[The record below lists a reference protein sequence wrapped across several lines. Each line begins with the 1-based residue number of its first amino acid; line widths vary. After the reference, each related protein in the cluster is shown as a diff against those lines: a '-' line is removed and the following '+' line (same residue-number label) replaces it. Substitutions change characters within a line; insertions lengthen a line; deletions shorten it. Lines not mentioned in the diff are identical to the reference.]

1 VWSLWAA
8 TGLAI
13 GALMLFIPAII
24 YLRSRRN
31 AEEGT
36 TAETYLVLGF
46 IVLGI
51 AASVAALW
59 LIKTAP

>member
-1 VWSLWAA
+1 
-8 TGLAI
+8 
-13 GALMLFIPAII
+13 MLFIPAII

-31 AEEGT
+31 AGEWT
-36 TAETYLVLGF
+36 TAENYLVLGL

-51 AASVAALW
+51 AAAVSAMW